1 MLIELVMVV
10 ACAWFCLEGLA
21 VALVWVSVL
30 LVLVGGLTVSLGV
43 AFVWGVGVGVGI
55 RTILCIVRDPGIV
68 MRVGIGVGLGLLCY
82 GCWSSVLDVTC
93 ILVGVS
99 AAALLCVVLVVVW
112 LGVLVMCLSLR
123 CMLMLRFMA
132 RWPNGAPRWAHGI
145 NIAGLRAP
153 RKVHVIY
160 LLHCESKASVL
171 YHIPLMRPW
180 PTVALGVASAILLG
194 ARADGGVDQGLDVN
208 EFTASHILFASS
220 TALNCPARN
229 PDTWVSYRADPLPRS

>member
-1 MLIELVMVV
+1 M
-10 ACAWFCLEGLA
+10 
-21 VALVWVSVL
+21 S
-30 LVLVGGLTVSLGV
+30 
-43 AFVWGVGVGVGI
+43 
-55 RTILCIVRDPGIV
+55 
-68 MRVGIGVGLGLLCY
+68 
-82 GCWSSVLDVTC
+82 
-93 ILVGVS
+93 
-99 AAALLCVVLVVVW
+99 
-112 LGVLVMCLSLR
+112 
-123 CMLMLRFMA
+123 MLRFMA

-153 RKVHVIY
+153 RKVHVMY
-160 LLHCESKASVL
+160 GLHCESKASVL